1 MVIASWAK
9 YDAAR
14 ESVRRPGVAVPV
26 TNGHETSLSPSRA
39 AATKDSSV
47 EEDFVL
53 TESGILAFVYSFGP
67 HSISCTGLDLHFSG
81 STRMIATS
89 GKSMSIQC

>member
-1 MVIASWAK
+1 MVASWAK

-53 TESGILAFVYSFGP
+53 TKSGILAFVTLSVLTLLAALDGT
-67 HSISCTGLDLHFSG
+67 SISVALPV
-81 STRMIATS
+81 
-89 GKSMSIQC
+89 